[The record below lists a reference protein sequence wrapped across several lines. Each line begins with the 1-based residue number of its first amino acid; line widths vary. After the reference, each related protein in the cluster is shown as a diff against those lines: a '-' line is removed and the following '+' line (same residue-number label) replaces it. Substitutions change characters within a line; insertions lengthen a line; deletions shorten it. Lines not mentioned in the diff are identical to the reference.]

1 MVPVLEN
8 IYDRGNISA
17 VLRSSEALGF
27 QCAHVIEL
35 DDKFK
40 NSARVSQGA
49 EKWLDVRKWR
59 SETPG
64 MATRTCVA
72 ELKRQ
77 GFQVL
82 ATHLDDRAVPIGD
95 IDVTKPTAIVY
106 GNERDGISNDM
117 IELCDQTVIIPMQ
130 GFVQSFNI
138 SVAAAISL
146 YHISRER
153 ALKLSVQGD
162 LNDIEKAIL
171 KAEFSLRS
179 SKNPEKLIEEIL
191 ARK

>member
-1 MVPVLEN
+1 M
-8 IYDRGNISA
+8 
-17 VLRSSEALGF
+17 
-27 QCAHVIEL
+27 
-35 DDKFK
+35 
-40 NSARVSQGA
+40 
-49 EKWLDVRKWR
+49 
-59 SETPG
+59 PG
-64 MATRTCVA
+64 EATRECVT

-77 GFQVL
+77 GFQVI
-82 ATHLDDRAVPIGD
+82 ATHLDERAVPLSSV
-95 IDVTKPTAIVY
+95 DVTRPTAIVY
-106 GNERDGISNDM
+106 GNERDGISKEM

-153 ALKLSVQGD
+153 ELKLGVRGD
-162 LNDIEKAIL
+162 LNDVEKAIL

>member
-1 MVPVLEN
+1 M
-8 IYDRGNISA
+8 
-17 VLRSSEALGF
+17 
-27 QCAHVIEL
+27 
-35 DDKFK
+35 
-40 NSARVSQGA
+40 
-49 EKWLDVRKWR
+49 
-59 SETPG
+59 T
-64 MATRTCVA
+64 

-77 GFQVL
+77 GFQVI
-82 ATHLDDRAVPIGD
+82 ATHLDERAVPLSSV
-95 IDVTKPTAIVY
+95 DVTRPTAIVY
-106 GNERDGISNDM
+106 GNERDGISKEM

-153 ALKLSVQGD
+153 ELKLGVRGD
-162 LNDIEKAIL
+162 LNDVEKAIL

-179 SKNPEKLIEEIL
+179 SKNPEKLVEEIL